1 MSKFKAS
8 IGLINPKSPSNVGAV
23 MRAAGCYQAH
33 DIFYTGERFKN
44 AAKFHTD
51 TQKAGLTIPLTHV
64 DELINSVPE
73 GAQIVCVELVEGAI
87 ALPEYQHPDQAFYI
101 FGPEDGNVKQK
112 VVDQADAVVYVP
124 TVGCLN
130 LAQTVNVVLYD
141 RMVKSGFALA
151 GDALI
156 RSSRDVNNKV
166 KVSNADRK

>member
-1 MSKFKAS
+1 MSKLKAS

-73 GAQIVCVELVEGAI
+73 GTQIVCVELVEGAI
-87 ALPEYQHPDQAFYI
+87 ALP
-101 FGPEDGNVKQK
+101 
-112 VVDQADAVVYVP
+112 
-124 TVGCLN
+124 
-130 LAQTVNVVLYD
+130 
-141 RMVKSGFALA
+141 

-166 KVSNADRK
+166 KVSNAHRK